1 MTETKLRPRSLAGRR
16 GIRHDD
22 LQRTCNRAEPGERK
36 DIDVV
41 ENKADWQRGLGWLT
55 GRPDRIDVPEERSDE
70 VHEMA
75 KLTRDFVNREV
86 MPLIERMEHGE
97 LELNAVLMRKLGEL
111 GPLAVEVPEEYGGL
125 DLPKAVGT
133 AVVEELAPTG
143 GFAVTYAAHTTI
155 GTLPVV
161 YFGTDDQKRRYLP
174 KLASGEWVG
183 AYALTEPG
191 SGSDALN
198 ARTRATLSDDGTY
211 YTLNGTKQ
219 FITNSA
225 FAGLFTVFAKID
237 GQHFTGFLVE
247 PDFPGVSLGDEER
260 KMGIKSSSTRQL
272 ILHDARVPVENL
284 LGEIGKGHRIA
295 LNVLNIARFKLGVA
309 GIGGSKGALALS
321 SRYATE
327 REQFG
332 RKIASFGM
340 IRQKLAEMAIRT
352 YAAESAANR
361 LVGQIDRA
369 IEGKTGSSAVLA
381 GIQEYAAECAM
392 LKVLGTETLDYCV
405 DEGVQIHGGYGF
417 LQDYPIE
424 RAYRDS
430 RINRLFEGTNE
441 INRLLAPATLIRKA
455 TKGDVSLDDLVHRFQ
470 APTGDR
476 AEDNEIESLKQ
487 LSHLLASMT
496 FARFGSEA
504 EEEQEVL
511 AAIGD
516 IMIET
521 YAAESA
527 VLRAQQTSNPLWCD
541 MARVYL
547 DSTLDRAR
555 ISAGRLAPRIAD
567 GNTSDIQNQIDVLTS
582 HTARDVVALQREIA
596 DVVLDAGGYPAI
608 SRVSVPA

>member
-1 MTETKLRPRSLAGRR
+1 MADNGAG
-16 GIRHDD
+16 
-22 LQRTCNRAEPGERK
+22 
-36 DIDVV
+36 
-41 ENKADWQRGLGWLT
+41 WQRGLGWLT
-55 GRPDRIDVPEERSDE
+55 DRPERIDIPEERSDE
-70 VHEMA
+70 VREMA
-75 KLTRDFVNREV
+75 KLTRDFVEREV
-86 MPLIERMEHGE
+86 IPLIDRMEHGE
-97 LELNAVLMRKLGEL
+97 LELNAVLMRKLGAL

-155 GTLPVV
+155 GTLPLV
-161 YFGTDDQKRRYLP
+161 YFGADEQKRRYLP
-174 KLASGEWVG
+174 KLASGEWIG

-198 ARTRATLSDDGTY
+198 ARTRATLSADGTHY
-211 YTLNGTKQ
+211 VLNGTKQ

-225 FAGLFTVFAKID
+225 FAGLFTVFAKVD

-272 ILHDARVPVENL
+272 ILQDARVPVENL

-321 SRYATE
+321 AQYASE

-332 RKIASFGM
+332 RPIASFGM
-340 IRQKLAEMAIRT
+340 IRQKLAEMATRVF
-352 YAAESAANR
+352 AAESAACR
-361 LVGQIDRA
+361 LVGQIDA
-369 IEGKTGSSAVLA
+369 ATEGKTGATAVLS

-441 INRLLAPATLIRKA
+441 INRLLAPSTLLRKA
-455 TKGDVSLDDLVHRFQ
+455 AKGELRLSELGRR
-470 APTGDR
+470 APAADGGSVEQR
-476 AEDNEIESLKQ
+476 QVANLKQ
-487 LSHLLASMT
+487 LALLLGGLT
-496 FARFGSEA
+496 FDRFGDEA

-516 IMIET
+516 MLIET
-521 YAAESA
+521 YATESA
-527 VLRAQQTSNPLWCD
+527 VMRAEQTENRLWRE
-541 MARVYL
+541 MARLYL
-547 DSTLDRAR
+547 DGALDRAQTR
-555 ISAGRLAPRIAD
+555 ASNILPRIAGAD
-567 GNTSDIQNQIDVLTS
+567 DLAGTLDLARAL
-582 HTARDVVALQREIA
+582 TAREPRDPIAVQRNIA
-596 DVVLDAGGYPAI
+596 DAVLAASGYPATERA
-608 SRVSVPA
+608 RVAAT

>member
-1 MTETKLRPRSLAGRR
+1 MSSTTSRPRKERDVAENGAG
-16 GIRHDD
+16 
-22 LQRTCNRAEPGERK
+22 
-36 DIDVV
+36 
-41 ENKADWQRGLGWLT
+41 WQRGLGWLT
-55 GRPDRIDVPEERSDE
+55 DRPERIDIPEERSDE
-70 VHEMA
+70 VREMA
-75 KLTRDFVNREV
+75 KLTRDFVEREV
-86 MPLIERMEHGE
+86 MPLVERMEHGE

-111 GPLAVEVPEEYGGL
+111 GPLAVEVPEEYDGL

-161 YFGTDDQKRRYLP
+161 YFGTEDQKRRYLP

-198 ARTRATLSDDGTY
+198 ARTRATLSEDGKHY
-211 YTLNGTKQ
+211 ILNGTKQ

-225 FAGLFTVFAKID
+225 FAGLFTVFAKVD

-272 ILHDARVPVENL
+272 ILQDAKVPVDNL

-309 GIGGSKGALALS
+309 GIGGSKGALSLS
-321 SRYATE
+321 ARYASE

-332 RKIASFGM
+332 RPIASFGM
-340 IRQKLAEMAIRT
+340 IRQKLAEMATRT
-352 YAAESAANR
+352 YVAESAAYR

-369 IEGKTGSSAVLA
+369 IEGKTGTTAVLT

-441 INRLLAPATLIRKA
+441 INRLLAPSTLIRKA
-455 TKGDVSLDDLVHRFQ
+455 AKGELSLTAPESRTTDDTPAQ
-470 APTGDR
+470 QQIA
-476 AEDNEIESLKQ
+476 NLKQ
-487 LSHLLASMT
+487 LALMLTNQT
-496 FARFGSEA
+496 FERFGAGA

-516 IMIET
+516 TLIET

-527 VLRAQQTSNPLWCD
+527 FIRAEQTGNPLWRE
-541 MARVYL
+541 MARIYL
-547 DSTLDRAR
+547 DGTLDRAQVR
-555 ISAGRLAPRIAD
+555 AMTILPRIAD
-567 GNTSDIQNQIDVLTS
+567 DLSSSLDRARSLMA
-582 HTARDVVALQREIA
+582 HEPRDVIAVQRNIA
-596 DVVLDAGGYPAI
+596 DAVLAVGGYPATADAT
-608 SRVSVPA
+608 VTV

>member
-1 MTETKLRPRSLAGRR
+1 MTESGAG
-16 GIRHDD
+16 
-22 LQRTCNRAEPGERK
+22 
-36 DIDVV
+36 
-41 ENKADWQRGLGWLT
+41 WQRGLGWLT
-55 GRPDRIDVPEERSDE
+55 DRPERIDIPEERSDE
-70 VHEMA
+70 VREMA
-75 KLTRDFVNREV
+75 KLTRDFVQREV

-161 YFGTDDQKRRYLP
+161 YFGTEEQKRRYLP

-198 ARTRATLSDDGTY
+198 ARTRATLSEDGTHY
-211 YTLNGTKQ
+211 ILNGTKQ

-225 FAGLFTVFAKID
+225 FAGLFTVFAKVD

-272 ILHDARVPVENL
+272 ILQDARVPVENL
-284 LGEIGKGHRIA
+284 LGEVGKGHRIA

-321 SRYATE
+321 AHYASE

-332 RKIASFGM
+332 RPIASFGM
-340 IRQKLAEMAIRT
+340 IRQKLAEMATRT
-352 YAAESAANR
+352 YAAESAAYR
-361 LVGQIDRA
+361 LVGQIDSA
-369 IEGKTGSSAVLA
+369 IEGKTGTTAVLS

-441 INRLLAPATLIRKA
+441 INRLLAPSTLIRKA
-455 TKGDVSLDDLVHRFQ
+455 ANGELSLTELASRERLDGDN
-470 APTGDR
+470 
-476 AEDNEIESLKQ
+476 AEQTQVANLKQ
-487 LSHLLASMT
+487 LALLLTGLT
-496 FARFGSEA
+496 FDRFGSEA

-516 IMIET
+516 ILIET

-527 VLRAQQTSNPLWCD
+527 VLRAEQTGNTLWRD
-541 MARVYL
+541 MARIYL
-547 DSTLDRAR
+547 DGTLDRAQTR
-555 ISAGRLAPRIAD
+555 AIGLLPRIAD
-567 GNTSDIQNQIDVLTS
+567 DLNGTIDLVRSLTA
-582 HTARDVVALQREIA
+582 HEPRDAIAVQREIA
-596 DVVLDAGGYPAI
+596 DAVLATGGYPATAHAT
-608 SRVSVPA
+608 VTA

>member
-1 MTETKLRPRSLAGRR
+1 VAENGAG
-16 GIRHDD
+16 
-22 LQRTCNRAEPGERK
+22 
-36 DIDVV
+36 
-41 ENKADWQRGLGWLT
+41 WQRGLGWLT
-55 GRPDRIDVPEERSDE
+55 DRPERIDIPEERSDE
-70 VHEMA
+70 VREMA
-75 KLTRDFVNREV
+75 KLTRDFVEREV
-86 MPLIERMEHGE
+86 MPLVERMEHGE
-97 LELNAVLMRKLGEL
+97 LELNAVLMRKLGKL
-111 GPLAVEVPEEYGGL
+111 GPLAVEVPEVYDGL

-133 AVVEELAPTG
+133 AVVEELAPAG
-143 GFAVTYAAHTTI
+143 GFAITYAAHTTI
-155 GTLPVV
+155 GTLPIV
-161 YFGTDDQKRRYLP
+161 YFGTEDQKRRYLP

-198 ARTRATLSDDGTY
+198 ARTRATLSEDGKHY
-211 YTLNGTKQ
+211 VLNGTKQ

-272 ILHDARVPVENL
+272 ILQDAKVPVENL

-309 GIGGSKGALALS
+309 GVGGSKGALALS
-321 SRYATE
+321 ARYASE

-332 RKIASFGM
+332 RPIASFGM
-340 IRQKLAEMAIRT
+340 IRQKLAEMVTRT
-352 YAAESAANR
+352 YVTESAAYR

-369 IEGKTGSSAVLA
+369 IEGKTGTTAVLA

-441 INRLLAPATLIRKA
+441 INRLLAPSTLIRKA
-455 TKGDVSLDDLVHRFQ
+455 AKGEMSLTAPVSRTTDDTAAQ
-470 APTGDR
+470 QQIA
-476 AEDNEIESLKQ
+476 NLKQ
-487 LSHLLASMT
+487 LALMLTHLT
-496 FARFGSEA
+496 FDRFGTGS
-504 EEEQEVL
+504 EEEQEIL

-516 IMIET
+516 ILIET

-527 VLRAQQTSNPLWCD
+527 AIRAEQTGNALWRE
-541 MARVYL
+541 MARIYL
-547 DSTLDRAR
+547 DGTLDRAQLR
-555 ISAGRLAPRIAD
+555 AANILPRIAD
-567 GNTSDIQNQIDVLTS
+567 DLSGSLEHARSLTA
-582 HTARDVVALQREIA
+582 HELRDVIAVQRTLA
-596 DVVLDAGGYPAI
+596 DAVLAAGGYPATA
-608 SRVSVPA
+608 SVGAAVSA

>member
-1 MTETKLRPRSLAGRR
+1 MTEHRAGWR
-16 GIRHDD
+16 
-22 LQRTCNRAEPGERK
+22 
-36 DIDVV
+36 
-41 ENKADWQRGLGWLT
+41 RGLGWLT
-55 GRPDRIDVPEERSDE
+55 DRPERIDIPEERGDE
-70 VHEMA
+70 VREMA
-75 KLTRDFVNREV
+75 KLTREFVEREV
-86 MPLIERMEHGE
+86 MPLVERMEHGE
-97 LELNAVLMRKLGEL
+97 LELNAALMRKIGAI
-111 GPLAVEVPEEYGGL
+111 GALAVEVPDAYGGL

-155 GTLPVV
+155 GTLPLV
-161 YFGTDDQKRRYLP
+161 YFGTDEQKRRYLP

-198 ARTRATLSDDGTY
+198 ARTRATLSEDGAHY
-211 YTLNGTKQ
+211 IINGTKQ

-237 GQHFTGFLVE
+237 GEHFTGFLVE
-247 PDFPGVSLGDEER
+247 PAFPGVSLGDEER

-272 ILHDARVPVENL
+272 ILQDARVPVENL

-309 GIGGSKGALALS
+309 GIGGSKSALALS
-321 SRYATE
+321 ARYASE
-327 REQFG
+327 RRQFG
-332 RKIASFGM
+332 RPIASFGM
-340 IRQKLAEMAIRT
+340 IRQKLAEMATRA
-352 YAAESAANR
+352 YVAESAAYR

-369 IEGKTGSSAVLA
+369 IEGKDGTAAVLS

-392 LKVLGTETLDYCV
+392 LKVLGTETLDFCV

-417 LQDYPIE
+417 LQDFPIE

-441 INRLLAPATLIRKA
+441 INRLLAPSTLIRKA
-455 TKGDVSLDDLVHRFQ
+455 TNGELVIPDANRRERTPERNAEETHV
-470 APTGDR
+470 ANLKHLALLLTG
-476 AEDNEIESLKQ
+476 
-487 LSHLLASMT
+487 LAVE
-496 FARFGSEA
+496 RFGSDA

-516 IMIET
+516 ILIET

-527 VLRAQQTSNPLWCD
+527 VIRAEQTGNPLWRD
-541 MARVYL
+541 MARIYL
-547 DSTLDRAR
+547 DGTLDRANTR
-555 ISAGRLAPRIAD
+555 AMTLLPRIA
-567 GNTSDIQNQIDVLTS
+567 
-582 HTARDVVALQREIA
+582 ARDELSETLDLVRSLMAHEPRDIIAVQREVA
-596 DVVLDAGGYPAI
+596 AAVLSAGGYPVTTRSSI
-608 SRVSVPA
+608 TV

>member
-1 MTETKLRPRSLAGRR
+1 MAENGAGWR
-16 GIRHDD
+16 
-22 LQRTCNRAEPGERK
+22 
-36 DIDVV
+36 
-41 ENKADWQRGLGWLT
+41 RGLGWLT
-55 GRPDRIDVPEERSDE
+55 GRPERIDIPEERSDE
-70 VHEMA
+70 VREMA
-75 KLTRDFVNREV
+75 KLTRDFVEREV

-97 LELNAVLMRKLGEL
+97 LELNALLMRKLGEL

-125 DLPKAVGT
+125 NLPKAVGT
-133 AVVEELAPTG
+133 AVVEELASTG

-155 GTLPVV
+155 GTLPIV
-161 YFGTDDQKRRYLP
+161 YFGTEDQKRRYLP

-198 ARTRATLSDDGTY
+198 VRTRATLAEDGTHY
-211 YTLNGTKQ
+211 ILNGTKQ

-247 PDFPGVSLGDEER
+247 PDFLGVSLGDEER

-272 ILHDARVPVENL
+272 ILQDARVPVENL

-321 SRYATE
+321 ARYASE

-332 RKIASFGM
+332 RPIASFGM
-340 IRQKLAEMAIRT
+340 IRQKLAEMATRT
-352 YAAESAANR
+352 YAAESAAYR
-361 LVGQIDRA
+361 LVGQIDAA
-369 IEGKTGSSAVLA
+369 IEGKTGTTAVLS
-381 GIQEYAAECAM
+381 GIQEFAAECAM

-441 INRLLAPATLIRKA
+441 INRLLAPSTLIRKA
-455 TKGDVSLDDLVHRFQ
+455 ARGEMQLSKLTTQSTQAAGDSSEQTQIAH
-470 APTGDR
+470 
-476 AEDNEIESLKQ
+476 LKQ
-487 LSHLLASMT
+487 LALLLADQT
-496 FARFGSEA
+496 LDRFGNEA

-511 AAIGD
+511 ATIGD
-516 IMIET
+516 ILIET

-527 VLRAQQTSNPLWCD
+527 IMRAEQTANSLWRD
-541 MARVYL
+541 MARIYL
-547 DSTLDRAR
+547 DGTLDRAAVR
-555 ISAGRLAPRIAD
+555 ANSVLPRIVDAD
-567 GNTSDIQNQIDVLTS
+567 EVHRKLDLIRSL
-582 HTARDVVALQREIA
+582 TAREPSDGIAIQREIA
-596 DVVLDAGGYPAI
+596 DVVLAASGFPATTH
-608 SRVSVPA
+608 SGVTA

>member
-1 MTETKLRPRSLAGRR
+1 MTGNGAG
-16 GIRHDD
+16 
-22 LQRTCNRAEPGERK
+22 
-36 DIDVV
+36 
-41 ENKADWQRGLGWLT
+41 WQRGLGWLT
-55 GRPDRIDVPEERSDE
+55 NRPERIDIPEERSDE
-70 VHEMA
+70 VRAMA
-75 KLTRDFVNREV
+75 KLTRDFVEREV
-86 MPLIERMEHGE
+86 LPLIERMEHGE

-174 KLASGEWVG
+174 KLASGEWIG

-198 ARTRATLSDDGTY
+198 ARTRATLSEDGTHY
-211 YTLNGTKQ
+211 LLNGTKQ

-272 ILHDARVPVENL
+272 ILQDARVPVDNL

-321 SRYATE
+321 ASYAAE

-332 RKIASFGM
+332 RPIASFGM
-340 IRQKLAEMAIRT
+340 IRQKLAEMATRT
-352 YAAESAANR
+352 YAAESAAYR
-361 LVGQIDRA
+361 LVGQIDAA
-369 IEGKTGSSAVLA
+369 IEGKTGTTAVLA

-441 INRLLAPATLIRKA
+441 INRLLAPSTLIRKA
-455 TKGDVSLDDLVHRFQ
+455 AKGELSLSEL
-470 APTGDR
+470 ASPTVDGDNT
-476 AEDNEIESLKQ
+476 EQHQVTNLKQ
-487 LSHLLASMT
+487 LALLLTSLT
-496 FARFGSEA
+496 FERFGSVA

-516 IMIET
+516 ILIET

-527 VLRAQQTSNPLWCD
+527 ALRAEQTGNPLWLD

-547 DSTLDRAR
+547 DGTLDRALWR
-555 ISAGRLAPRIAD
+555 ANNLLPRIAND
-567 GNTSDIQNQIDVLTS
+567 LSGKLGLARSLTA
-582 HTARDVVALQREIA
+582 HEPRDTIAVQREIA
-596 DVVLDAGGYPAI
+596 DAVLAARGYPAAAHT
-608 SRVSVPA
+608 RVPV

>member
-1 MTETKLRPRSLAGRR
+1 MAENGAGS
-16 GIRHDD
+16 
-22 LQRTCNRAEPGERK
+22 
-36 DIDVV
+36 
-41 ENKADWQRGLGWLT
+41 QRGLGWLT
-55 GRPDRIDVPEERSDE
+55 DRPERIDIPEERSDE
-70 VHEMA
+70 VREMA
-75 KLTRDFVNREV
+75 KLTRDFVTREV
-86 MPLIERMEHGE
+86 APLIERMEHGE
-97 LELNAVLMRKLGEL
+97 LELNAVLMRKLGAL

-155 GTLPVV
+155 GTLPIV

-198 ARTRATLSDDGTY
+198 ARTRATLSDDGTHY
-211 YTLNGTKQ
+211 ILTGTKQ

-225 FAGLFTVFAKID
+225 FAGLFTVFAKVD

-272 ILHDARVPVENL
+272 ILQDAKVPVENL

-321 SRYATE
+321 AHYASE

-332 RKIASFGM
+332 RPIASFGM
-340 IRQKLAEMAIRT
+340 IRQKLAEMATRT
-352 YAAESAANR
+352 YVAESAAYR
-361 LVGQIDRA
+361 LVGQIDSA
-369 IEGKTGSSAVLA
+369 IERKTGATAVLS

-392 LKVLGTETLDYCV
+392 LKVLGTETLDFCV

-441 INRLLAPATLIRKA
+441 INRLLAPSTLIRKA
-455 TKGDVSLDDLVHRFQ
+455 GKGEMSLSTPRR
-470 APTGDR
+470 PSTGDSTLQQQQVG
-476 AEDNEIESLKQ
+476 ALKQ
-487 LSHLLASMT
+487 LALMLTSM
-496 FARFGSEA
+496 ACERFGSAA

-516 IMIET
+516 ILIET

-527 VLRAQQTSNPLWCD
+527 IIRAEQTGNPLWHE
-541 MARVYL
+541 MARDYL
-547 DSTLDRAR
+547 DGALDRAQMR
-555 ISAGRLAPRIAD
+555 AANVLPRVADDLSGSLAFTRSLTAHKPRDVIAAQRAIAD
-567 GNTSDIQNQIDVLTS
+567 AVL
-582 HTARDVVALQREIA
+582 AAA
-596 DVVLDAGGYPAI
+596 GYPATAEAA
-608 SRVSVPA
+608 VTA

>member
-1 MTETKLRPRSLAGRR
+1 MS
-16 GIRHDD
+16 
-22 LQRTCNRAEPGERK
+22 
-36 DIDVV
+36 
-41 ENKADWQRGLGWLT
+41 
-55 GRPDRIDVPEERSDE
+55 
-70 VHEMA
+70 
-75 KLTRDFVNREV
+75 KLTREFVEREV
-86 MPLIERMEHGE
+86 MPLVERMEHGE
-97 LELNAVLMRKLGEL
+97 LDLNAMLMRKFGEL
-111 GPLAVEVPEEYGGL
+111 GALGVEVPEEHGGL
-125 DLPKAVGT
+125 DLPKSVGT
-133 AVVEELAPTG
+133 AVVEALSPVG
-143 GFAVTYAAHTTI
+143 GFAITYAAHTTI

-161 YFGTDDQKRRYLP
+161 YFGTEDQKRRYLP
-174 KLASGEWVG
+174 KLASGELIG

-198 ARTRATLSDDGTY
+198 ARTRATLSDDGTHY
-211 YTLNGTKQ
+211 ILNGTKQ
-219 FITNSA
+219 FITNSQ

-272 ILHDARVPVENL
+272 ILQDARVPVENL
-284 LGEIGKGHRIA
+284 LGEIGQGHRIA

-309 GIGGSKGALALS
+309 GIGGSKNALALS
-321 SRYATE
+321 AAYASE

-332 RKIASFGM
+332 RAIASFGM
-340 IRQKLAEMAIRT
+340 IRQKLAEMATRT
-352 YAAESAANR
+352 YVAESAAYR

-369 IEGKTGSSAVLA
+369 IEGKSGATAVLS

-441 INRLLAPATLIRKA
+441 INRLLAPATLIRRA
-455 TKGDVSLDDLVHRFQ
+455 AKGETILTTTSVS
-470 APTGDR
+470 AGDS
-476 AEDNEIESLKQ
+476 AEQRQVANLKQ
-487 LSHLLASMT
+487 LALNLTRLA
-496 FARFGSEA
+496 FERFGRAA

-516 IMIET
+516 ILIET

-527 VLRAQQTSNPLWCD
+527 ILRAEQTGNPLWAS
-541 MARVYL
+541 MTRNAL
-547 DSTLDRAR
+547 DTTLDRAQTR
-555 ISAGRLAPRIAD
+555 AATILPRIAD
-567 GNTSDIQNQIDVLTS
+567 DVSGEVESAKALTA
-582 HTARDVVALQREIA
+582 HDLRDLIASQREIA
-596 DVVLDAGGYPAI
+596 DAVLTANGYPSAA
-608 SRVSVPA
+608 RARAAA

>member
-1 MTETKLRPRSLAGRR
+1 
-16 GIRHDD
+16 
-22 LQRTCNRAEPGERK
+22 
-36 DIDVV
+36 
-41 ENKADWQRGLGWLT
+41 
-55 GRPDRIDVPEERSDE
+55 
-70 VHEMA
+70 
-75 KLTRDFVNREV
+75 FVQREV

-97 LELNAVLMRKLGEL
+97 LELNAILMGKLGAL
-111 GPLAVEVPEEYGGL
+111 GALAVEVPEEYGGL

-161 YFGTDDQKRRYLP
+161 YFGTAEQKRRYLP

-198 ARTRATLSDDGTY
+198 ARTRATLSNDGTHY
-211 YTLNGTKQ
+211 ILNGTKQ
-219 FITNSA
+219 FITNSQ
-225 FAGLFTVFAKID
+225 FAGLFTVFAKVD

-247 PDFPGVSLGDEER
+247 PNFPGVSLGDEER

-272 ILHDARVPVENL
+272 ILQDAQVPVENL

-321 SRYATE
+321 ARYANE

-332 RKIASFGM
+332 RPIASFGM
-340 IRQKLAEMAIRT
+340 IRQKLAEMATRT
-352 YAAESAANR
+352 YVAESAAYR

-369 IEGKTGSSAVLA
+369 IEGKTGTTAVLS

-455 TKGDVSLDDLVHRFQ
+455 VKGEMSLSAPVSRSSS
-470 APTGDR
+470 
-476 AEDNEIESLKQ
+476 ESSIEHGQISNLKQ
-487 LSHLLASMT
+487 LALMLTELA
-496 FARFGSEA
+496 FERFGASA

-516 IMIET
+516 ILIET

-527 VLRAQQTSNPLWCD
+527 VIRAEQTGNPLWRR
-541 MARVYL
+541 MARISL
-547 DSTLDRAR
+547 DGTLDRAMTR
-555 ISAGRLAPRIAD
+555 ASNVLPRIAD
-567 GNTSDIQNQIDVLTS
+567 DLSGSLDLARSLT
-582 HTARDVVALQREIA
+582 TREPRDVIAVQREIA
-596 DVVLDAGGYPAI
+596 DAVLAAEGYPATAAVGATA
-608 SRVSVPA
+608 SA

>member
-1 MTETKLRPRSLAGRR
+1 MAENGAGS
-16 GIRHDD
+16 
-22 LQRTCNRAEPGERK
+22 
-36 DIDVV
+36 
-41 ENKADWQRGLGWLT
+41 QRGLGWLT
-55 GRPDRIDVPEERSDE
+55 NRPSRIDIPEERSDE
-70 VHEMA
+70 VREMA
-75 KLTRDFVNREV
+75 KLTRDFVEREV

-97 LELNAVLMRKLGEL
+97 LELSAVLMRKLGAL

-161 YFGTDDQKRRYLP
+161 YFGTDEQKHRYLP

-198 ARTRATLSDDGTY
+198 ARTRATLAEDGRHY
-211 YTLNGTKQ
+211 ILNGTKQ

-272 ILHDARVPVENL
+272 ILQDARVPVENL

-321 SRYATE
+321 ARYASE

-332 RKIASFGM
+332 RPIASFGM
-340 IRQKLAEMAIRT
+340 IRQKLAEMATRT
-352 YAAESAANR
+352 YAAESAAYR
-361 LVGQIDRA
+361 LVGQIDAA
-369 IEGKTGSSAVLA
+369 IEGKTGTTAVLS

-441 INRLLAPATLIRKA
+441 INRLLAPSTLIRKA
-455 TKGDVSLDDLVHRFQ
+455 AKGEMHLSKLATRSMH
-470 APTGDR
+470 AAGDS
-476 AEDNEIESLKQ
+476 IEQTQIAHLKQ
-487 LSHLLASMT
+487 LALLLAGLT
-496 FARFGSEA
+496 FDRFGNQA

-516 IMIET
+516 ILIET

-527 VLRAQQTSNPLWCD
+527 VIRAVQTANPLWRD
-541 MARVYL
+541 MARIYL
-547 DSTLDRAR
+547 DGTLDRA
-555 ISAGRLAPRIAD
+555 AVLANSVLPRIAD
-567 GNTSDIQNQIDVLTS
+567 AAEVHGKLDLIRSW
-582 HTARDVVALQREIA
+582 TARGPRDRIAIQREIA
-596 DVVLDAGGYPAI
+596 DTVLAASGYPAT
-608 SRVSVPA
+608 SYSGVTA